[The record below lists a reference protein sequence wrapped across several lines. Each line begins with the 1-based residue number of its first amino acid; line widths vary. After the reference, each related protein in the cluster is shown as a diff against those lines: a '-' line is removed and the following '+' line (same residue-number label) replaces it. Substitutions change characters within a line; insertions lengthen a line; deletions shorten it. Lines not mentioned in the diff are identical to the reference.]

1 MKSVAPG
8 VFTANFSDF
17 GAETSAF
24 CNHAAQI
31 AQVADEANISIFE
44 REGRARTKSDG
55 SRRLTWWVS
64 KIEDTKITCTNCRM
78 RDLARQ
84 RIGRCVKSFPISCPA
99 GKELNGQEKL

>member
-44 REGRARTKSDG
+44 REGMARTKNDG
-55 SRRLTWWVS
+55 SRVDFRRS
-64 KIEDTKITCTNCRM
+64 RKTKITLYKFSN
-78 RDLARQ
+78 A
-84 RIGRCVKSFPISCPA
+84 
-99 GKELNGQEKL
+99 

>member
-1 MKSVAPG
+1 MAPG

-31 AQVADEANISIFE
+31 AQVAEEANISIFE
-44 REGRARTKSDG
+44 REGMARTKNDG
-55 SRRLTWWVS
+55 HALIFDDPGKRRS
-64 KIEDTKITCTNCRM
+64 PCTNFRM

-84 RIGRCVKSFPISCPA
+84 WIFR
-99 GKELNGQEKL
+99 